1 MSVVPLQRDVRESGA
16 ALAACWA
23 PALQAARRLHS
34 LGGVYSIFRI
44 SGSGGPRIGSGLSGC
59 GRLRGSGATFAAGVD
74 GKHPILPCS
83 VRTLSV
89 RAASG
94 TTTLSGGGC
103 AGCQHGELPDGQEE
117 SSRSMKT
124 VALFSA
130 VNALKGIRTLG
141 CVSSSVTI
149 CRSGPILVFFT
160 SGFPS
165 VIIPM

>member
-1 MSVVPLQRDVRESGA
+1 MSVVPLKRDVRESGA

-83 VRTLSV
+83 VRTPAAAPM
-89 RAASG
+89 RAVSG

-103 AGCQHGELPDGQEE
+103 AGCQHGELPDG
-117 SSRSMKT
+117 
-124 VALFSA
+124 
-130 VNALKGIRTLG
+130 
-141 CVSSSVTI
+141 
-149 CRSGPILVFFT
+149 
-160 SGFPS
+160 
-165 VIIPM
+165 